1 MSRDL
6 LTFIGFIFGSIL
18 GSFLNVLIF
27 RLPKEE
33 SIVSPPSH
41 CPDCGY
47 RIPPWQNIPIVS
59 YLFLRGRCH
68 SCGNRISIQY
78 PLIELLSGLIAAIVI
93 WTMGL
98 NWAAVSLVIFIY
110 LLGVMT
116 MIDIRYRIIPDTI
129 TISGIILGII
139 LTSLQYPGIS
149 GLVQSALGVIIG
161 GGALYLIAL
170 FGDWLFKK
178 ESMGGG
184 DIKLAG
190 MFGAFLGWKL
200 TLLGLFFGFVVG
212 AFYGGIMIALNKLRS
227 DTANS
232 GGNKTLAGTAGGSD
246 TTEDE
251 PLDSAQS
258 ATAIPFGPALGIGA
272 VLSLFWGEALLRWYL
287 TTFF

>member
-6 LTFIGFIFGSIL
+6 LTFIGFMFGSII
-18 GSFLNVLIF
+18 GSFLNVLVY

-41 CPDCGY
+41 CPHCGY
-47 RIPPWQNIPIVS
+47 RIPPWQNIPILS
-59 YLFLRGRCH
+59 YLFLKGRCH
-68 SCGNRISIQY
+68 SCGSKISIQY
-78 PLIELLSGLIAAIVI
+78 PLIEFLSGLVAAIVI
-93 WTMGL
+93 WELGL
-98 NWAAVSLVIFIY
+98 SWAAISLVLFIY

-116 MIDIRYRIIPDTI
+116 IIDIRYRIIPDTI

-139 LTSLQYPGIS
+139 LSSLQYPGIS
-149 GLVQSALGVIIG
+149 GLVQSVLGVVIG

-227 DTANS
+227 NTANS
-232 GGNKTLAGTAGGSD
+232 GGNKTLSSVAGGSD
-246 TTEDE
+246 TSNGEAVE
-251 PLDSAQS
+251 SAQS
-258 ATAIPFGPALGIGA
+258 ASAIPFGPALGVGA
-272 VLSLFWGEALLRWYL
+272 LLSLFWGEALLRWYL

>member
-6 LTFIGFIFGSIL
+6 LTFIGFIFGSII

-41 CPDCGY
+41 CPQCGY
-47 RIPPWQNIPIVS
+47 RIPPWQNIPILS
-59 YLFLRGRCH
+59 YLFLRGKCH
-68 SCGNRISIQY
+68 SCGNKISIQY
-78 PLIELLSGLIAAIVI
+78 PLIEFLSGLIAAIAI

-98 NWAAVSLVIFIY
+98 NWAAVSLIIFIY

-116 MIDIRYRIIPDTI
+116 IIDIRYRIIPDTI

-139 LTSLQYPGIS
+139 LTSLQYPGVS
-149 GLVQSALGVIIG
+149 GLVQSVLGVIIG
-161 GGALYLIAL
+161 GGSLYLIAL

-212 AFYGGIMIALNKLRS
+212 AIYGGIMIALNKLQS

-232 GGNKTLAGTAGGSD
+232 GGNQTVSGIAGGSD
-246 TTEDE
+246 TTTDD

-258 ATAIPFGPALGIGA
+258 ATAIPFGPALGVGA
-272 VLSLFWGEALLRWYL
+272 LLSLFWGEALLRWYL

>member
-6 LTFIGFIFGSIL
+6 LTFIGFMFGSII
-18 GSFLNVLIF
+18 GSFLNVLVY

-41 CPDCGY
+41 CPHCGY
-47 RIPPWQNIPIVS
+47 RIPPWQNIPILS
-59 YLFLRGRCH
+59 YLFLKGRCH
-68 SCGNRISIQY
+68 FCGSKISIQY
-78 PLIELLSGLIAAIVI
+78 PLIEFLSGLVAAIVI
-93 WTMGL
+93 WELGL
-98 NWAAVSLVIFIY
+98 SWAAISLVLFIY

-116 MIDIRYRIIPDTI
+116 IIDIRYRIIPDTI

-139 LTSLQYPGIS
+139 LSSLQYPGIS
-149 GLVQSALGVIIG
+149 GLVQSVLGVVIG

-227 DTANS
+227 NTANS
-232 GGNKTLAGTAGGSD
+232 GGNKTLSSVAGGSD
-246 TTEDE
+246 TSNGEAVE
-251 PLDSAQS
+251 SAQS
-258 ATAIPFGPALGIGA
+258 ASAIPFGPALGVGA
-272 VLSLFWGEALLRWYL
+272 LLSLFWGEALLRWYL